1 MTADRTSGSSS
12 TRSTFA
18 IAWHRNPWPVER
30 ESVGLMASGD
40 RRRAPLAVAAWA
52 GATAVAS
59 AVAWLGVDS
68 VLIPAAVTPP
78 TVLAAGAKSAAPM
91 PSPPAGLGSG
101 STHVSVSTSPTPGQ
115 HGTSRAASSPSASAS
130 PTPSP
135 SSSLSRYETAGGV
148 VVLAISAHHVTLV
161 SATPATGYSVMTWG
175 AAGWLRVDFS
185 QASTTYSVFATWN
198 GYTPQVQV
206 VGPSPSS

>member
-1 MTADRTSGSSS
+1 MGPR
-12 TRSTFA
+12 
-18 IAWHRNPWPVER
+18 
-30 ESVGLMASGD
+30 ASGGT
-40 RRRAPLAVAAWA
+40 RRAPLAVAAWA

-78 TVLAAGAKSAAPM
+78 TVLAAGAESSPVPM

-101 STHVSVSTSPTPGQ
+101 STHVSVGTSPTPGQ
-115 HGTSRAASSPSASAS
+115 HGTSRAASSPSVSAS

-135 SSSLSRYETAGGV
+135 SSSLSRYQTAGGV
-148 VVLAISAHHVTLV
+148 VVLAVSAHHVTLV

>member
-18 IAWHRNPWPVER
+18 IAWHRIPWPVER
-30 ESVGLMASGD
+30 EPVALNASGGK
-40 RRRAPLAVAAWA
+40 RRAPLAVAAWA

-68 VLIPAAVTPP
+68 VLIPAAETPP
-78 TVLAAGAKSAAPM
+78 AVLAAGAKTSPVPM
-91 PSPPAGLGSG
+91 PSPPAGLGTG
-101 STHVSVSTSPTPGQ
+101 GTHVSVGTSPSPER
-115 HGTSRAASSPSASAS
+115 SRSHAAASPSTSASA
-130 PTPSP
+130 TPSP
-135 SSSLSRYETAGGV
+135 SSSLSRYQTAGGV
-148 VVLAISAHHVTLV
+148 VVLAISAHLVTLV
-161 SATPATGYSVMTWG
+161 SATPAAGYSVQNWS

-185 QASTTYSVFATWN
+185 QGSTTYSVFATWN